1 MSKYTLEFYEQLRDI
16 VITIKEE
23 LTGQEIVNMVE
34 MVNGIGL
41 QYGYRHMIVSLV
53 QNISRGAG
61 SLNTYK
67 SLGFCVVSE
76 FSSNVY
82 VNAQSSDLVYFLL
95 KLPIAFMQ

>member
-1 MSKYTLEFYEQLRDI
+1 MSKYTLEFYDQFRDI

-23 LTGQEIVNMVE
+23 LSVQEIVNMVE

-41 QYGYRHMIVSLV
+41 QYGYHHMIVSLV
-53 QNISRGAG
+53 QNITRGAG
-61 SLNTYK
+61 SINIYK

-82 VNAQSSDLVYFLL
+82 VNAPPSDLVYFLL
-95 KLPIAFMQ
+95 KRPIVFPQ